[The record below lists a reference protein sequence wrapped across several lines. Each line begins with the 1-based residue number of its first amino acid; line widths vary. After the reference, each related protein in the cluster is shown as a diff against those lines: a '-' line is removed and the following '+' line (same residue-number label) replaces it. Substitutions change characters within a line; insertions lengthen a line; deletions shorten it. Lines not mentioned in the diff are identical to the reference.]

1 MPVRFASASDSVDFL
16 PPCPPA
22 LDAAAAEDDKEDAG
36 DELGADEDDDNDED
50 DEDEEEEEDVDEAEA
65 AAEAED
71 AVLNAN
77 VEKSGRAATGR
88 RWWCA

>member
-16 PPCPPA
+16 PPPPW
-22 LDAAAAEDDKEDAG
+22 LDE
-36 DELGADEDDDNDED
+36 DEDDDDDEYED
-50 DEDEEEEEDVDEAEA
+50 DDDDEDEDEEELGVA
-65 AAEAED
+65 
-71 AVLNAN
+71 LNAA

>member
-16 PPCPPA
+16 PPPPW
-22 LDAAAAEDDKEDAG
+22 LDD
-36 DELGADEDDDNDED
+36 DEDEDEDNDE
-50 DEDEEEEEDVDEAEA
+50 DEDEEELGVA
-65 AAEAED
+65 
-71 AVLNAN
+71 LNAA